1 MQRRVFA
8 SSGPEFDQ
16 IRREL
21 DVTDQFPADVAAQ
34 ARAVT
39 DRLPEG
45 RADRTDVEL
54 VTIDPPTSKD
64 LDQALHIEATDDGF
78 TVHYA
83 IADVAALVEPGGAI
97 DVESRRRGQTIYF
110 PDGSVPLH
118 PRPLSE
124 GAGSLLPDQVRPAV
138 LWTVSVDHDGDPT
151 SVHVERAT
159 VRSRAR
165 FDYAGVM
172 ADHDAERLHPSIAA
186 LPSFGQTRIDWAL
199 RRGAVQLDLPD
210 QEIVPHEGGRA
221 WTLRIAP
228 HTQADQWN
236 AQVSLLIGMAAGHM
250 QRDAGVGLLRTLPPA
265 SREAVGDLRTAAAHL
280 RVDWPDGA
288 SPGEFLAS
296 LAPDAPTTLALMT
309 VGARL
314 MRGAGYL
321 CLDAASTG
329 LDDAAVAHA
338 GVGGVYSHVTAPLR
352 RLADRFATETCL
364 AIAAGQEPPA
374 WVLDALPTLPKIMAS
389 SDATAS
395 AAERRSVEATEAV
408 VLADQIGARFDA
420 VVMRDGH
427 GDKPAEVF
435 IASPAIIGACDDAPA
450 AGSQCTVEVI
460 EADPAVRFRAV
471 GERVGV

>member
-8 SSGPEFDQ
+8 PAIDFDQ

-21 DVTDQFPADVAAQ
+21 DVTEEFPAAAT
-34 ARAVT
+34 AEADAAT
-39 DRLPEG
+39 DRLPNG
-45 RADRTDVEL
+45 RVDRTDIEL

-83 IADVAALVEPGGAI
+83 IADVAALVEPGGPV
-97 DVESRRRGQTIYF
+97 DSESRSRGQTIYF

-124 GAGSLLPDQVRPAV
+124 GAGSLLPDQIRPAV
-138 LWTVSVDHDGDPT
+138 LWTVTVNHDGDQT
-151 SVHVERAT
+151 SAHVERAT
-159 VRSRAR
+159 VRSRMR

-172 ADHDAERLHPSIAA
+172 TDHDADRLHPSIAA
-186 LPSFGQTRIDWAL
+186 LPAFGRARSAWCL

-210 QEIVPHEGGRA
+210 QEIVPHEGDHA
-221 WTLRIAP
+221 WTLQIAP
-228 HTQADQWN
+228 HTPADQWN
-236 AQVSLLIGMAAGHM
+236 AQVSLLVGMAAGRM

-265 SREAVGDLRTAAAHL
+265 SSDAVQDLRATAANL
-280 RVDWPDGA
+280 GVTWVDGA

-296 LAPDAPTTLALMT
+296 LAADAPTTLALMT

-321 CLDAASTG
+321 SLDAASAS

-364 AIAAGQEPPA
+364 AIAAGGRPPQ

-389 SDATAS
+389 SDSTAS
-395 AAERRSVEATEAV
+395 TAERRSVDLTEAV
-408 VLADQIGARFDA
+408 VLADQVGAKFDA
-420 VVMRDGH
+420 VVMRDAR

-435 IASPAIIGACDDAPA
+435 ISSPAIIGGCDDAPA
-450 AGSQCTVEVI
+450 AGTACTVEVI
-460 EADPAVRFRAV
+460 EADPQASRVRFRAV
-471 GERVGV
+471 